1 MCEDLNE
8 IITIE
13 ELMKLLNIGKNTAYK
28 LLERGEIRA
37 FILGNKWKI
46 PRKSVI
52 EYINKMAYGT
62 YSPSCQA

>member
-52 EYINKMAYGT
+52 
-62 YSPSCQA
+62 

>member
-28 LLERGEIRA
+28 LLESGEIRA

-46 PRKSVI
+46 PRNSVS
-52 EYINKMAYGT
+52 EYINKMTYGT
-62 YSPSCQA
+62 DSPPC

>member
-13 ELMKLLNIGKNTAYK
+13 ELMKLLNIGKNTAYR
-28 LLERGEIRA
+28 LLESGEIRA

-52 EYINKMAYGT
+52 EYINKMTYGT
-62 YSPSCQA
+62 DSPSC

>member
-1 MCEDLNE
+1 MYEDLNE

-46 PRKSVI
+46 PRNSVI
-52 EYINKMAYGT
+52 EYINKMTYGT
-62 YSPSCQA
+62 DSPSCQA